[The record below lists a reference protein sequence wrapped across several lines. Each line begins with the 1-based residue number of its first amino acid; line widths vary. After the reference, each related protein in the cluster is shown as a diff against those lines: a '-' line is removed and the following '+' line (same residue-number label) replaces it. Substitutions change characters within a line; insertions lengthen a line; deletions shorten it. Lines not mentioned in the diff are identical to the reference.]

1 MSAMDLPGYGRTS
14 GGDEGGTSKRPRDL
28 PRKAT
33 AVGLAGEVGA
43 SFTVYEKNW
52 HCAECEAENTARRPK
67 CWRCRA
73 AKPEGG
79 GGLVNEPAIEAA
91 MVGREGTAWREAFDP
106 ATQHLYYYNGATQE
120 TSWERPAEMGP
131 APMATGWF
139 GRGAVAAKAL
149 EYQAK
154 IDGWLKR
161 PAPKQK
167 DKVEVDRGYTE
178 GANEYNIWYGRHVG
192 DNWRGEKLGKGDV
205 SDTRCCV
212 QVDAGKTRC
221 TGDVFCIQFARGR
234 CARGHECSYRHTI
247 PSILDDATLPTMKD
261 VFGRD
266 RHATD
271 KEDMGGAGNFMTNS
285 RTVYVGG
292 LRAAAAGEEARA
304 LESALWAQFG
314 EWGEVENI
322 NVIHRLSIA
331 FVRYR
336 LRASTEFALVAMMN
350 QGLLPTPAEAE
361 GGGGGTGGTSWA
373 KSLNCRWA
381 HDDPN
386 PAAIAANKRA
396 NEDAMAAILRAK
408 GISTAEAGF
417 AYPASY
423 DLPPAKRLR
432 AAADAGEP
440 GAAAH
445 AAEAEAAAG
454 ADAGGG
460 GGGGSS
466 SGGAAAFPDT
476 DGQYGEAGGA
486 MIGPA
491 GDAAAAYEA
500 YYGQQQQQQQQQQL
514 GASVSGAVG
523 GEPAAA
529 AAVAAAGGEGGG
541 AGAAAA
547 ADAPADEL
555 CASATHASVLDSV
568 LDRIGHD

>member
-361 GGGGGTGGTSWA
+361 GGGGGPPGA
-373 KSLNCRWA
+373 
-381 HDDPN
+381 
-386 PAAIAANKRA
+386 PAGPRA
-396 NEDAMAAILRAK
+396 
-408 GISTAEAGF
+408 STAAGRTTTRTPPPSPPTS
-417 AYPASY
+417 ARTRTRWPRSCAQRVSPRPRRASPTP
-423 DLPPAKRLR
+423 LPTTCRRRSACARRRMRASRARPRTRRRRRLLR
-432 AAADAGEP
+432 GRTR
-440 GAAAH
+440 GAAA
-445 AAEAEAAAG
+445 EA
-454 ADAGGG
+454 
-460 GGGGSS
+460 
-466 SGGAAAFPDT
+466 
-476 DGQYGEAGGA
+476 
-486 MIGPA
+486 
-491 GDAAAAYEA
+491 
-500 YYGQQQQQQQQQQL
+500 
-514 GASVSGAVG
+514 VVVAVG
-523 GEPAAA
+523 RRRSRTLMGSMARPA
-529 AAVAAAGGEGGG
+529 V
-541 AGAAAA
+541 
-547 ADAPADEL
+547 
-555 CASATHASVLDSV
+555 
-568 LDRIGHD
+568 R